1 MLKSIKV
8 CSIIGMESIKIF
20 RIESKEITE
29 YKERLKRTK
38 LYFSLEIDDSEES
51 PF

>member
-8 CSIIGMESIKIF
+8 CSIVGMESIKIF
-20 RIESKEITE
+20 RIEYKEIEE
-29 YKERLKRTK
+29 YKERLRRTK
-38 LYFSLEIDDSEES
+38 LISLEIDDSEES